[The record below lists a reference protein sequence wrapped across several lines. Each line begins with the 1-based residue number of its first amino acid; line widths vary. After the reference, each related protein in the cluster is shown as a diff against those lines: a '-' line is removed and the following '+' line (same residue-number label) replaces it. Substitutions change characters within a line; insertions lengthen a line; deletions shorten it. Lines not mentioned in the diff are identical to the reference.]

1 LVSISQVRVD
11 KWPCIRACSFLKF
24 LSCSCCGSG
33 LLEIKCPYSAIH
45 TTPKQVSCLQT
56 NEEGYKL
63 SRRHEY
69 FYQILGQLG
78 ILQGP
83 PYCDFV
89 CQTLYGTMHI
99 ERIPLD
105 PSFFTDMCI
114 KLLLSESFS
123 LVLCSIGG
131 KHGTL

>member
-1 LVSISQVRVD
+1 MSAEIHIELVLI
-11 KWPCIRACSFLKF
+11 
-24 LSCSCCGSG
+24 G
-33 LLEIKCPYSAIH
+33 LMK
-45 TTPKQVSCLQT
+45 KGV
-56 NEEGYKL
+56 YKL

-83 PYCDFV
+83 YCDFV
-89 CQTLYGTMHI
+89 CQTPTMHI